1 MNVKAYFALLEVFRN
16 YCITYSS
23 HEVYYIN
30 RVNDICIS
38 LPKFN
43 KLTVK
48 YDKDKLCFT
57 FNADTFKQHIS
68 EDLFGLFDIYKD
80 PTFTGFKNVLD
91 DLYKPGLFEAYR
103 NNGNTLH
110 ATEMNNICTLL
121 FNKLHEYKLNFKLT
135 HKGNTNEF

>member
-23 HEVYYIN
+23 YEVYYTN

-57 FNADTFKQHIS
+57 FNADTFKQYIS

-80 PTFTGFKNVLD
+80 QTFTGLKKV
-91 DLYKPGLFEAYR
+91 
-103 NNGNTLH
+103 
-110 ATEMNNICTLL
+110 
-121 FNKLHEYKLNFKLT
+121 
-135 HKGNTNEF
+135 

>member
-16 YCITYSS
+16 YCTTYSS
-23 HEVYYIN
+23 HEVYYTN

-38 LPKFN
+38 LPEFN

-80 PTFTGFKNVLD
+80 PTFTGLKNVLD
-91 DLYKPGLFEAYR
+91 DLYKPGLFEAYH

-110 ATEMNNICTLL
+110 AIEMNNICTLL
-121 FNKLHEYKLNFKLT
+121 FNKLHEHKLNFKLT
-135 HKGNTNEF
+135 HKGNIYE